1 MHRLIRLG
9 LIASAILA
17 WTSLAL
23 APAQAADPPE
33 RAPQTQGRLV
43 VFEGFL
49 RCT

>member
-1 MHRLIRLG
+1 MQRLIRLG
-9 LIASAILA
+9 LISLSILVLG
-17 WTSLAL
+17 SLAL
-23 APAQAADPPE
+23 APSQAADPPD